1 MPHPTAYMT
10 TSASSSAICSSACI
24 NNSCSCNCRGAA
36 ATTGVTGLAS
46 TTLVPIGTG
55 GRAGAIGTDG
65 ADGTIG
71 GADGPPLCHPLV
83 PPVCHAIKGAMVG
96 TRNGA
101 MIGRA
106 GTGGGPQRSGIVP
119 YALREYALLYELST
133 AARLSPLIMPS
144 DGLTLGMP
152 IAGLGAVSGLG
163 SSGCLGPSAGLS
175 GGGARGA
182 RGVAVGVAV
191 GGAAGGI
198 ADVPG
203 QKIYLGCS
211 AEKWTSWSEGSY
223 RLLCEAATTTWQRSH
238 HEERV

>member
-55 GRAGAIGTDG
+55 GRAGAIGADG

-101 MIGRA
+101 MIGRG

-133 AARLSPLIMPS
+133 AARRSPLMMPS
-144 DGLTLGMP
+144 DGLILGMP

-182 RGVAVGVAV
+182 RGVAVGMAV
-191 GGAAGGI
+191 GMAAGGAAGGI
-198 ADVPG
+198 AEVTDSDPRTKCRRFL
-203 QKIYLGCS
+203 QIYFRLQCR
-211 AEKWTSWSEGSY
+211 KVGSL
-223 RLLCEAATTTWQRSH
+223 RGRP
-238 HEERV
+238 RGVN